1 MRLERGVLEAVRNGD
16 RAALASDAIFDAAL
30 RTDGDRKMD
39 LAAAKAIGLGES
51 FRMFPNGKDFSVE
64 MRLEGSG
71 LKP

>member
-1 MRLERGVLEAVRNGD
+1 MRLERGVLEALRNGG
-16 RAALASDAIFDAAL
+16 RAALASDAILEAAL
-30 RTDGDRKMD
+30 RKYGDRKMD

-64 MRLEGSG
+64 MKLEGFG